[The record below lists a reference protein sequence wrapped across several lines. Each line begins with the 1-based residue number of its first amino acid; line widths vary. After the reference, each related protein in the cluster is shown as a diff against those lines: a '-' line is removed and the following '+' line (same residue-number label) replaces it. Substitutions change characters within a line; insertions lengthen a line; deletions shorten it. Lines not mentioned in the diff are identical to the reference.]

1 MADSTVGWVSDQLHE
16 ILGLSDTYTAEFLV
30 GLAKKAQSPEVYVR
44 KLQDTGAIA
53 VNDAVR
59 TFAEELWRKVPHKQV
74 TEKPARA
81 KEREILMQ
89 QARNRSYR
97 LLSDPDVED
106 TPTAAR
112 SGARAGGK
120 NRPSKRKNLRREKA
134 SAWESESEDESTVVK
149 KGKGGDSDSDEWERS
164 EML

>member
-1 MADSTVGWVSDQLHE
+1 MADSIVGWVSDQLHE

-112 SGARAGGK
+112 SARAGGK
-120 NRPSKRKNLRREKA
+120 NRTSKRKNLRREKA

-149 KGKGGDSDSDEWERS
+149 KGKEGDSDSDEWERS
-164 EML
+164 EIL